1 MPKNVILIITDKDEA
16 LKVANEV
23 KELSLNTSLGVRAA
37 LREVSN
43 KYINKVG
50 DKNGMQKENCS

>member
-1 MPKNVILIITDKDEA
+1 MSKDVIIIITDKDEA

-23 KELSLNTSLGVRAA
+23 KELSLNSSLGARAA

-43 KYINKVG
+43 KYIKG
-50 DKNGMQKENCS
+50 GEKNGR